1 MADVSAIPA
10 KKKRQPGP
18 ALGDP
23 PAREAS
29 PGNVKEVEPAKEKG
43 KRSGGRPKLDY
54 QTRQLGARVKVETF
68 DRVQAIA
75 RRERVGLGPL
85 VDRMVAAWEE
95 QRLAQAERI
104 GPRLEGEDDDAY
116 ITRVFKL

>member
-1 MADVSAIPA
+1 MKVT
-10 KKKRQPGP
+10 
-18 ALGDP
+18 
-23 PAREAS
+23 E
-29 PGNVKEVEPAKEKG
+29 
-43 KRSGGRPKLDY
+43 
-54 QTRQLGARVKVETF
+54 VETF
-68 DRVQAIA
+68 ARVQAIA

-95 QRLAQAERI
+95 QRLAQAEKV